1 MRNIGLM
8 GGTFDPI
15 HYGHLF
21 LAEAARGACDLD
33 EVIFFPNNQPA
44 HAQGKNA
51 SLEGELRYELMCLGI
66 ASNPRFRGS
75 RIELER
81 PGKSFAFDTIRQFQA
96 ELGEE
101 AELFFIVGADSMRD
115 IKTWYR
121 GSELFG
127 LCRFIAG
134 TRPGFDLDTARDSLE
149 EWQRERV
156 VWLELPGLHIAS
168 SDLRRRVA
176 AGEPIRYLV
185 PDVVSARIEMLN
197 LYRGGELVAGS

>member
-21 LAEAARGACDLD
+21 LAEAARVAGALD

-44 HAQGKNA
+44 HAQGKSA
-51 SLEGELRYELMCLGI
+51 ALAGELRWELMGLGI
-66 ASNPRFRGS
+66 AGNPHFRGS

-81 PGKSFAFDTIRQFQA
+81 PGKSFAFDTIGQFQG
-96 ELGEE
+96 ELPS

-115 IKTWYR
+115 ILSWHR
-121 GSELFG
+121 GAELFE

-134 TRPGFDLDTARDSLE
+134 TRPGFDLAAARASLQP
-149 EWQRERV
+149 WQRERV
-156 VWLELPGLHIAS
+156 LWLEIPGLHIAS
-168 SDLRRRVA
+168 SELRRRVLK
-176 AGEPIRYLV
+176 GEPIRYLL
-185 PDVVSARIEMLN
+185 PDVVRERIEQLN
-197 LYRGGELVAGS
+197 LYR

>member
-1 MRNIGLM
+1 M

-15 HYGHLF
+15 HFGHLF
-21 LAEAARGACDLD
+21 LAEAARAACALD

-51 SLEGELRYELMCLGI
+51 ALDGELRWELMNLGI
-66 ASNPRFRGS
+66 AGNPCFRGS

-81 PGKSFAFDTIRQFQA
+81 PGKSFAYDTIRQFGR
-96 ELGEE
+96 ELPG

-115 IKTWYR
+115 ILIWHR
-121 GSELFG
+121 GAELFE

-134 TRPGFDLDTARDSLE
+134 TRPGFDLGAARAALE

-156 VWLELPGLHIAS
+156 TWLELPGLHIAS
-168 SDLRRRVA
+168 SDLRRRVRG
-176 AGEPIRYLV
+176 GEPIRYLV
-185 PDVVSARIEMLN
+185 PDVVRERIEMLN
-197 LYRGGELVAGS
+197 LYR